1 MKQIVYRFLLVFFL
15 VGLLFSNLTA
25 QKTTEEGVESDQVA
39 ESRLKAKTKAA
50 KPVVKDDKRDKG
62 KVDKKVE
69 DLEKQV
75 ESMRAELAALKQLL
89 LSRQKKAE
97 TPEPSSDAK
106 VSAKA
111 KGGTTAALGNEPAV
125 KPRSKK
131 DLSVD
136 VGDFRITPY
145 GIIFFNAFANNNG
158 TNNADDPLWATANQ
172 SGNAS
177 ASARQTRLGVRV
189 TGGKIG
195 GAKVTGV
202 VEADF
207 YGGFPGVGVGENMGV
222 LRLRVAKAQLDWEKT
237 SFIIGQDWMLFA
249 PNSPKSLAAAAIPQ
263 FAAAGNPWSRLPQIR
278 IEQKFGKNFKWQGA
292 VLAPGTGDFPT
303 GGATPALLQ
312 PGTGASSK
320 VPFFQSRISYTNS
333 NWFGAK
339 KGGTIGFAG
348 HYGRSRV
355 TAGNIADDIN
365 SYGFAVDW
373 SFPIVK
379 RVTLAGE
386 AFLGENLGGFQAG
399 IFQGYNADSA
409 NRINNVLVA
418 DGIRGIR
425 TRGGW
430 AQLGWNIPALKDKL
444 TIYGSAGVDDPRNE
458 DLVTIGGRNFR
469 VRNFGYAFDAIYQVT
484 PNLSFGGEFR
494 RLETSYFFTARQEA
508 NHINFGAA
516 FKF

>member
-1 MKQIVYRFLLVFFL
+1 MKQFTYRFLLVFFL
-15 VGLLFSNLTA
+15 VGLIFSNLIA
-25 QKTTEEGVESDQVA
+25 QKSTDVPVESNEVSTNTSDV
-39 ESRLKAKTKAA
+39 SKAKSTDEKE
-50 KPVVKDDKRDKG
+50 KKNE
-62 KVDKKVE
+62 KVDKRVK

-75 ESMRAELAALKQLL
+75 EEMRSELAGLKKLL
-89 LSRQKKAE
+89 IAMQPKQ
-97 TPEPSSDAK
+97 DAQASNTTSATTK
-106 VSAKA
+106 RNESVSPAVESGPVKSKSAK
-111 KGGTTAALGNEPAV
+111 T
-125 KPRSKK
+125 

-136 VGDFRITPY
+136 VGKFRVTPY

-158 TNNADDPLWATANQ
+158 TNNADDPLWATANR

-177 ASARQTRLGVRV
+177 ASGRQTRLGVRI

-195 GAKVTGV
+195 GAKVTSV

-222 LRLRVAKAQLDWEKT
+222 LRLRVAKAQLDWEQT
-237 SFIIGQDWMLFA
+237 SLIIGQDWMLFA

-278 IEQKFGKNFKWQGA
+278 VEQKFGKNFKWQGA
-292 VLAPGTGDFPT
+292 ILAPGTGDFPA
-303 GGATPALLQ
+303 GGGTPALLQ

-320 VPFFQSRISYTNS
+320 IPFLQSRISYTNS
-333 NWFGAK
+333 NWFGSK

-348 HYGRSRV
+348 HYGQSKV
-355 TAGNIADDIN
+355 SAGNITDEIN
-365 SYGFAVDW
+365 SYGVAIDW

-379 RVTLAGE
+379 RLTLAGE
-386 AFLGENLGGFQAG
+386 AFLGQNLGGFQAG
-399 IFQGYNADSA
+399 IFQGYNTDSA
-409 NRINNVLVA
+409 VLQNNLLIA

-430 AQLGWNIPALKDKL
+430 AQLGWNIPALEDKL

-469 VRNFGYAFDAIYQVT
+469 TRNFGYAFDAIYQVT

-494 RLETSYFFTARQEA
+494 RLETSYFFTPKQQA
-508 NHINFGAA
+508 NHLNFGAA